1 MERKD
6 QPNKDGISSQ
16 AGLSSL
22 SGGQARSLPSVPRP
36 GEPGSRF
43 NPVVVSREEQAARRE
58 KAAGKKSLGIG
69 LPPGGI
75 PAPDRSAGENSAAG
89 PGPHLPRNGSP
100 GGPVSRG
107 LSAENR
113 QTRAVSSA
121 QPEIPGGPKKL
132 PVGPNPVVG
141 PGPRP
146 LAGAAPAVAQGFE
159 AAQAED
165 AGVVGAAAQGF
176 TGGFMTGMEG
186 LMTPAAAAA
195 KSAVSAAPKGAVRS
209 PEHIAAL
216 ENIDGVSAEQETE
229 NERGMK

>member
-43 NPVVVSREEQAARRE
+43 KPVVVSREEQAARRE
-58 KAAGKKSLGIG
+58 RAAGKKSLGIG
-69 LPPGGI
+69 LPPGGT
-75 PAPDRSAGENSAAG
+75 PAPD
-89 PGPHLPRNGSP
+89 LPRNGSP
-100 GGPVSRG
+100 GGPGAQGST
-107 LSAENR
+107 LDPEIS
-113 QTRAVSSA
+113 AVS
-121 QPEIPGGPKKL
+121 KKL
-132 PVGPNPVVG
+132 PVGPNPVVE

-186 LMTPAAAAA
+186 LMTPATAAA
-195 KSAVSAAPKGAVRS
+195 KSAVTAAPKGAVRS